1 MLCVPRLMSSV
12 HEMDCLREETVS
24 VSGRSG
30 AQSSVAFDQMVTV
43 QRGSVLDVRGP
54 EWFYQ
59 PFFSLR
65 TSTVPGEWGGL
76 YQWFAQQFGL
86 FSVVC
91 IMQTNAINIIK
102 SYLINVLSARVKFE
116 SPKIHLVKT
125 CFVSQIFFWANIE
138 MHDMWSGLQAGQF
151 STRTLLL
158 RSHAFLI
165 AAVWGFA
172 LSCWN
177 TCHLEGSICC
187 TKTFI
192 YLSALCL
199 PKHASCPYTYAP
211 PYHQNFWL
219 LNWTLITRWKV
230 YLLFSPEDM
239 ADVIFHKN
247 VKFGIVC
254 R

>member
-1 MLCVPRLMSSV
+1 MCSTFNVKCSWDGLPEGRNCFCVWSFWCSALCSV
-12 HEMDCLREETVS
+12 
-24 VSGRSG
+24 
-30 AQSSVAFDQMVTV
+30 DQMVTV

-125 CFVSQIFFWANIE
+125 CFVSQFFFELILRCMICDLDCRQAN
-138 MHDMWSGLQAGQF
+138 SAPGLF
-151 STRTLLL
+151 YYEVMP
-158 RSHAFLI
+158 F
-165 AAVWGFA
+165 
-172 LSCWN
+172 
-177 TCHLEGSICC
+177 
-187 TKTFI
+187 
-192 YLSALCL
+192 
-199 PKHASCPYTYAP
+199 
-211 PYHQNFWL
+211 
-219 LNWTLITRWKV
+219 
-230 YLLFSPEDM
+230 
-239 ADVIFHKN
+239 
-247 VKFGIVC
+247 
-254 R
+254 